1 METKTQEKNLSVE
14 ELKILREIQNETQ
27 QVIQELGEIELIR
40 IQTENRY
47 NQTKEYLQKL
57 SEKEIEFSKSIQ
69 EKYGEVSLNL
79 ETGEI
84 NSI

>member
-1 METKTQEKNLSVE
+1 METKTQEKNLTTE